1 MLKEEYALTDC
12 RFLTL
17 CLWVQIFSI
26 IFVKLYLVNILI
38 LKLVYSYIS
47 AKSKKDFLF
56 TAYGRALQPQVEK
69 NLLCPNWILTF
80 LIPRFKNLLLQN
92 QNVDVSIVGYS
103 LFISCKLAI
112 TRCMFELLVAVDRC
126 RFGTQSE

>member
-17 CLWVQIFSI
+17 CRWVQIFSI
-26 IFVKLYLVNILI
+26 LFVKLYLVNILI

-69 NLLCPNWILTF
+69 NLLYPN
-80 LIPRFKNLLLQN
+80 
-92 QNVDVSIVGYS
+92 
-103 LFISCKLAI
+103 
-112 TRCMFELLVAVDRC
+112 
-126 RFGTQSE
+126 